1 MHTTFTLILIFCA
14 IMEEFGTLV
23 KKSVKVLLSI
33 AYFKSGQ
40 YLFQKLFWK
49 LEY

>member
-1 MHTTFTLILIFCA
+1 MQTTFTLILIFYT
-14 IMEEFGTLV
+14 IMEEYGTLV

-40 YLFQKLFWK
+40 YLFRKLFWN
-49 LEY
+49 LE